1 MPAIRDRSAR
11 VKDKAYKPLI
21 VNSIEL
27 NLFYLFIYLTFFT
40 FSSLACELYVDIYN
54 IRVTTARPY

>member
-11 VKDKAYKPLI
+11 VKDKAYKSLI

-27 NLFYLFIYLTFFT
+27 NLFYLFIYLF
-40 FSSLACELYVDIYN
+40 N
-54 IRVTTARPY
+54 IFYFL